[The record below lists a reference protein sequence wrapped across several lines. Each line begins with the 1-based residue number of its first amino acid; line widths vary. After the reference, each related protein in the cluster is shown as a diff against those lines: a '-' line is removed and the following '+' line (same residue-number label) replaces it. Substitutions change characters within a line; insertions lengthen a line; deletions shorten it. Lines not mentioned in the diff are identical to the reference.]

1 MNGVAATRAVY
12 AEQWLHEHGDELPD
26 DIIEYIEQLRIDRDQ
41 KVDEGGMPRNRPTGT
56 RYARESYPK

>member
-12 AEQWLHEHGDELPD
+12 ADQWLHEHGDELPD

-41 KVDEGGMPRNRPTGT
+41 KVDEIEELYLP
-56 RYARESYPK
+56 A